1 MELLRN
7 ISDMGFNWTK
17 RKGMQNWQLDQN
29 CGFTKYGV
37 KFVKINKGDQNHESG
52 IKGETKVVI

>member
-1 MELLRN
+1 
-7 ISDMGFNWTK
+7 MGFNWTK